1 MSGET
6 KTYVVFPEGDF
17 DLSAR
22 MYEGFT
28 IEEAVEQAFQDA
40 DMDDYSGDTLCAFEC
55 PDIRAFQMQTVIQET
70 TDE

>member
-17 DLSAR
+17 DGNAN
-22 MYEGFT
+22 MYEADN
-28 IEEAVEQAFQDA
+28 IEEAVERAFQDT
-40 DMDDYSGDTLCAFEC
+40 DLDDYSGNTLCAFEC
-55 PDIRAFQMQTVIQET
+55 PDIRAFEMQTVIQET